1 MVLLIHGSPL
11 SPCTKRVQVVLHEKG
26 IPFEFNP
33 VDLSKGEQKSEL
45 HIQKQPFGK
54 VPVLEED
61 GFVLYGTFTTPHRF
75 FSASLVMRFLM
86 FFDTESRAICQY
98 VAAKYRNQG
107 TDLFPDNDKVEE
119 FSLLQQVHE
128 SEAQHLCPIQQI
140 MTFGTRREFPPNFL
154 TSIPWLLEF
163 AMKRSSRASQPMKAK
178 SLSYQPNSN
187 LYWLVMNAFW

>member
-11 SPCTKRVQVVLHEKG
+11 SPCTKRVQVILHEKG

-107 TDLFPDNDKVEE
+107 TDLFPDNEKVEE

-128 SEAQHLCPIQQI
+128 SL
-140 MTFGTRREFPPNFL
+140 
-154 TSIPWLLEF
+154 
-163 AMKRSSRASQPMKAK
+163 SSA
-178 SLSYQPNSN
+178 
-187 LYWLVMNAFW
+187 LVPYPATIDLWHS

>member
-1 MVLLIHGSPL
+1 MVLLIHGSPV

-33 VDLSKGEQKSEL
+33 VDLSKAEQKSEL

-61 GFVLYGTFTTPHRF
+61 EFVLYGTFTTPHRF
-75 FSASLVMRFLM
+75 FSPSLVMRFLM
-86 FFDTESRAICQY
+86 LFDTESRAICQY

-128 SEAQHLCPIQQI
+128 SL
-140 MTFGTRREFPPNFL
+140 
-154 TSIPWLLEF
+154 
-163 AMKRSSRASQPMKAK
+163 SSA
-178 SLSYQPNSN
+178 
-187 LYWLVMNAFW
+187 LVPYPANIDLWHS